1 MTLYVHAVG
10 RIKGGPL
17 KELCDDYAGRL
28 RPPALIREL
37 EEKKPLS
44 GGELKRREAEL
55 LLKDIPA
62 AALVLAL
69 DERGRAF
76 TSTDFAHH
84 LADWRQRA
92 TDQYFLIGGADGLHE
107 TVLERAD
114 VTIALGPMTWPHQI
128 ARLLLLEQLY
138 RAQSIAEGHP
148 YHRA

>member
-10 RIKGGPL
+10 RIKSGPL
-17 KELCDDYAGRL
+17 KDLCDDYAGRL
-28 RPPALIREL
+28 RPPAMLREV

-44 GGELKRREAEL
+44 GDELKRREADL
-55 LLKDIPA
+55 LLKDIPD

-69 DERGRAF
+69 DERGRSF

-84 LADWRQRA
+84 LTDWRQRA
-92 TDQYFLIGGADGLHE
+92 PDQYFLIGGADGLHRS
-107 TVLERAD
+107 VLDRAD
-114 VTIALGPMTWPHQI
+114 VSVAFGPMTWPHQI